1 MDLTEYY
8 KLQTLTQFISMQ
20 FLKKV
25 TQLVLSVSVFSF
37 FFSHSSSLS
46 FPQSFDFLSAFPF
59 QLFGHTVDKNCIFL
73 LFNGLLVLLA
83 KYSGLIRSLSGSSH
97 EVESITCVDHGLQPE
112 SSTLETTEAVLE
124 NKVMLETVGSAENVA
139 LRQRREIDYLI
150 KDVKK
155 ETEKTAV
162 EEGGES
168 RFFISEEEEGEG
180 VVYVSEDE
188 EEPNES
194 ATSSFINKEEEEE
207 EEDEGNEKLST
218 EELNKKFDD
227 FIRRVKEEI
236 RIEAQRQLV
245 MV

>member
-1 MDLTEYY
+1 MDLIEYY

-25 TQLVLSVSVFSF
+25 TQLVLPVSVFSF
-37 FFSHSSSLS
+37 FFSHSSSFS
-46 FPQSFDFLSAFPF
+46 FPQSFDFLSAFPL
-59 QLFGHTVDKNCIFL
+59 QLFGHTIDKNCIFL
-73 LFNGLLVLLA
+73 LCNGLLVLLA
-83 KYSGLIRSLSGSSH
+83 KYSGLIRSLSGSY
-97 EVESITCVDHGLQPE
+97 Q
-112 SSTLETTEAVLE
+112 TTEAMLE
-124 NKVMLETVGSAENVA
+124 NKVMVEIVGFAENVA

-155 ETEKTAV
+155 EIEKTTV

-168 RFFISEEEEGEG
+168 R
-180 VVYVSEDE
+180 
-188 EEPNES
+188 
-194 ATSSFINKEEEEE
+194 
-207 EEDEGNEKLST
+207 
-218 EELNKKFDD
+218 KFDD